1 VYLDP
6 NTIQIG
12 KREPTKDIARVL
24 SGYNDVIMARLFA
37 HEDLLELAEFSSVS
51 GEPVEKGGK
60 EKGGLGKGVR
70 LPRVQRRTARC
81 VCVLGGDV
89 CGEGCVCG
97 GGGEVGAVHVCQQF
111 QSLGAAAQRQ
121 SKPVF

>member
-37 HEDLLELAEFSSVS
+37 HEDLLELAQFSKVRR
-51 GEPVEKGGK
+51 GA
-60 EKGGLGKGVR
+60 GKGAFL
-70 LPRVQRRTARC
+70 LPVAGFRGLPA
-81 VCVLGGDV
+81 
-89 CGEGCVCG
+89 
-97 GGGEVGAVHVCQQF
+97 
-111 QSLGAAAQRQ
+111 
-121 SKPVF
+121 P